1 MYSLFLIDSLPTSG
15 TYQLTGDEAH
25 HAIKVLRVEMGER
38 VHLSDGK
45 GNWAS
50 GTVSAI
56 EKKSLAIEIKDSGF
70 EEPEATQV
78 IAIQAIPKGD
88 RVREAIELLT
98 EAGVDEIAP
107 WQAHRSIG
115 KSEKGSDKWRVAAR
129 EATKQSRRFWIPTV
143 HDVTTTKELL
153 TMISG
158 SACILLHE
166 SATHKIS
173 EVAQSFGANTSK
185 IYLII
190 GPEGGITDSEIE
202 LFVAAGAKIAHLGR
216 PILRSAHAGI
226 AAIAAIKSARGIW

>member
-50 GTVSAI
+50 GTVSEI
-56 EKKSLAIEIKDSGF
+56 EKKSLAIEIKESGF
-70 EEPEATQV
+70 EEAEATQV
-78 IAIQAIPKGD
+78 IVIQAIPKGD

-98 EAGVDEIAP
+98 EAGVDEILP

-129 EATKQSRRFWIPTV
+129 EATKQSRRFWIPKV
-143 HDVTTTKELL
+143 SDVATTKELL
-153 TMISG
+153 TMVSG

-166 SATHKIS
+166 SATQKIS
-173 EVAQSFGANTSK
+173 EVVQSFSAQPGK
-185 IYLII
+185 IFLII
-190 GPEGGITDSEIE
+190 GPEGGITDEEIE
-202 LFVAAGAKIAHLGR
+202 AFLSAGAKVAHLGR

-226 AAIAAIKSARGIW
+226 AGIAAIKSALGIW

>member
-1 MYSLFLIDSLPTSG
+1 MYSLFLIDSLPASG

-56 EKKSLAIEIKDSGF
+56 EKKSLAIEIKDAGF
-70 EEPEATQV
+70 EAPEATQV
-78 IAIQAIPKGD
+78 I
-88 RVREAIELLT
+88 
-98 EAGVDEIAP
+98 
-107 WQAHRSIG
+107 
-115 KSEKGSDKWRVAAR
+115 EKGSDKWRVAAR

-143 HDVTTTKELL
+143 HDVATTKELL

-226 AAIAAIKSARGIW
+226 AQ